1 MKRHQLFFLA
11 AFLFARPIFSIGS
24 DKIDFTTKD
33 LVDRWMKK
41 IPAKEVCDKEYCNK
55 LAPGQ
60 KLDSIS
66 ISEFYIMKGEVT
78 NAMYYW
84 FTEEIRKSGDSDS
97 WRNALPDTLVWRE
110 KLAYNE
116 PYVEYYFRHPAYA
129 NYPVVGV
136 SYAQAEIFCA
146 FATKWYNQ
154 LPKRKFKK
162 VRFDLPSETQ
172 WVYAADAGASRKM
185 FTWSGVHM
193 RNEEGKVMANFYC
206 VPEHAII
213 RDTVDGKPMVRLGTS
228 VEDHY
233 EYFQGYD
240 ILAPSLSYFPNEFGL
255 YNMCG
260 NAAEFVKGQNFTK
273 GGSWRDTGFY
283 LRLAVRQAYQKEK
296 SASSQRGFRMIMVVE
311 EM

>member
-1 MKRHQLFFLA
+1 MTCL
-11 AFLFARPIFSIGS
+11 IFGNAMVSYAS
-24 DKIDFTTKD
+24 SKIDFTTKD

-41 IPAKEVCDKEYCNK
+41 IPGIVISDKMYCNK
-55 LAPGQ
+55 LSPDQ

-66 ISEFYIMKGEVT
+66 IPEFYIMKGEVT
-78 NAMYYW
+78 NAMYLW

-136 SYAQAEIFCA
+136 SYLQAESFCA

-162 VRFDLPSETQ
+162 VHFDLPSEAQ
-172 WVYAADAGASRKM
+172 WIYAADAG
-185 FTWSGVHM
+185 FSGRLFAWNGVFM
-193 RNEEGKVMANFYC
+193 RNEEGKVLANYYC
-206 VPEHAII
+206 VPEHALV
-213 RDTVDGKPMVRLGTS
+213 RDTINGKPIVCVGAT
-228 VEDHY
+228 VEDPY
-233 EYFQGYD
+233 EYFLGYD
-240 ILAPSLSYFPNEFGL
+240 ILAPSLSYFPNEYGL

-260 NAAEFVKGQNFTK
+260 NASEFVKGKNFTK
-273 GGSWRDTGFY
+273 GGSWKDTGFY
-283 LRLAVRQAYQKEK
+283 LRIAVRQAYQKEQ

-311 EM
+311 EV